1 MSKDLYMK
9 DFNGEKIFSL
19 EYDKETLKDM
29 VLDLQNQ
36 LQQKENNIKE
46 VREYIENNISGRN
59 DGHFHCNFDGSVF
72 DILEILDK
80 ENQDDKN

>member
-36 LQQKENNIKE
+36 LQQKENIIKE
-46 VREYIENNISGRN
+46 AIEYIEEKGRLKYKPDELLNILKGDSSN
-59 DGHFHCNFDGSVF
+59 
-72 DILEILDK
+72 E
-80 ENQDDKN
+80 